1 MFKLQGFSREFSII
15 IALII
20 MMVVFS
26 IIDPIYLS
34 SSNLIDIVDQSVING
49 LLAIGITYAIIAAG
63 IDLSIGSIFAI
74 VIVVVGDLLV
84 RGVNPILAI
93 VAGAI
98 IGFILGAINGLLI
111 TKLKLQPFIVT
122 LGTMSAYRGLAYVI
136 TGGWPV
142 LNIPSNFRT
151 FLDGD
156 LFGSIP
162 VSVIILF
169 AFAIISH
176 IILKYTKFGTYIYAL
191 GGNEEATRLSGVN
204 VNRIKIYTYAF
215 CGVAAALSGMILLAR
230 LGSGEP
236 TAGQAYELNAI
247 AAAAIGGASLAGGKG
262 NILGTLLGA
271 LLLSAL
277 KVGLVVIGVDAFWQ
291 YIATGAII
299 VVAAYFEVIQEKL
312 QKFNRKNSHTKNE
325 MKNSFPEK
333 VGS

>member
-1 MFKLQGFSREFSII
+1 MFKIKGLSREFSIV

-20 MMVVFS
+20 MMAIFTA
-26 IIDPIYLS
+26 IDPIYFS
-34 SSNLIDIVDQSVING
+34 YKNIIDIVDQSVING
-49 LLAIGITYAIIAAG
+49 LLAIGITYAIITSG
-63 IDLSIGSIFAI
+63 IDLSVGSVFAI

-84 RGVNPILAI
+84 SGMNPALAI
-93 VAGAI
+93 ICGAI
-98 IGFILGAINGLLI
+98 IGFILGAINGVLI

-142 LNIPSNFRT
+142 LNIPNNFRT
-151 FLDGD
+151 SLDGD
-156 LFGSIP
+156 IFGSIP
-162 VSVIILF
+162 VSVFILF
-169 AFAIISH
+169 GFAIISH

-204 VNRIKIYTYAF
+204 VDKSKILTYAF

-236 TAGQAYELNAI
+236 TAGQSYELNAI
-247 AAAAIGGASLAGGKG
+247 AAAAIGGSSLAGGKG

-277 KVGLVVIGVDAFWQ
+277 KVGLVVVGVDSFWQ
-291 YIATGAII
+291 YIATGGII
-299 VVAAYFEVIQEKL
+299 VVAAYFEIIQEKL
-312 QKFNRKNSHTKNE
+312 QKLNQKKNKQKLELTTSLT
-325 MKNSFPEK
+325 EK

>member
-1 MFKLQGFSREFSII
+1 MFNLKGLSREFSIV

-20 MMVVFS
+20 MMVIFS

-34 SSNLIDIVDQSVING
+34 YNNLIDIVDQSVING
-49 LLAIGITYAIIAAG
+49 LLAIGITYAIITAG

-122 LGTMSAYRGLAYVI
+122 LGTMSGYRGLAYII

-142 LNIPSNFRT
+142 LNIPNDYRT

-162 VSVIILF
+162 VSVILLF
-169 AFAIISH
+169 AFAIVSH

-204 VNRIKIYTYAF
+204 VTRIKIYTYAF

-236 TAGQAYELNAI
+236 TAGQSYELNAI

-277 KVGLVVIGVDAFWQ
+277 KVGLVVVGVDAFWQ

-312 QKFNRKNSHTKNE
+312 QKFNRKNTHVKTNIKN
-325 MKNSFPEK
+325 NLSEK